1 MTLAQLWQESVKI
14 QVVASYLHL
23 DFSKLE
29 FLSLV
34 QSLEYSLV
42 FDFVCSQ
49 SQFFGVMIR
58 SRDLVLL

>member
-1 MTLAQLWQESVKI
+1 MLVGLVPTFSRVLVFRLRI
-14 QVVASYLHL
+14 PRL
-23 DFSKLE
+23 DLSRLE
-29 FLSLV
+29 PLFLV